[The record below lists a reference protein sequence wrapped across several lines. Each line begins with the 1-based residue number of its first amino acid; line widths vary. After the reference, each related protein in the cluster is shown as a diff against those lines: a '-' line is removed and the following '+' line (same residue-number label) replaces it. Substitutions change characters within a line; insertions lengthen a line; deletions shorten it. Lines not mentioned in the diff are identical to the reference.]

1 MCRFESDHRH
11 SLNTN
16 EFSNRGHPS
25 VDAPPGVMHDKIM
38 TQSGVTSR
46 KKGKPCMR
54 IKYGSPVVPIY
65 KARTYQS
72 SNQRFT
78 VSGLDLTR

>member
-1 MCRFESDHRH
+1 
-11 SLNTN
+11 
-16 EFSNRGHPS
+16 
-25 VDAPPGVMHDKIM
+25 
-38 TQSGVTSR
+38 
-46 KKGKPCMR
+46 MR
-54 IKYGSPVVPIY
+54 IKYDSPVVPIY